1 MSAVNREKGEGEW
14 VILKKKGIPGT
25 QSRVNEGAGALSGST
40 RLGKRVQTGSRA
52 RDGQES

>member
-1 MSAVNREKGEGEW
+1 MGNTK
-14 VILKKKGIPGT
+14 KKKGISGT
-25 QSRVNEGAGALSGST
+25 QSRVNEGTGALSGLT

>member
-1 MSAVNREKGEGEW
+1 MGNTK
-14 VILKKKGIPGT
+14 KKKGISGT
-25 QSRVNEGAGALSGST
+25 QSRVNEGTGALSGST